1 MSTVF
6 AEIFSLSNETLVIRY
21 KLPVGWIVW

>member
-6 AEIFSLSNETLVIRY
+6 AEIFSLSNETLVIR
-21 KLPVGWIVW
+21 